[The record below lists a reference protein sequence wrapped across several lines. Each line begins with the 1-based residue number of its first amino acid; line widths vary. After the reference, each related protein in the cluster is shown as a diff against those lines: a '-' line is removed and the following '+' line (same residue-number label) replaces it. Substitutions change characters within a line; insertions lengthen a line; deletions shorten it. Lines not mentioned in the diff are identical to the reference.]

1 MPKKMIK
8 LLTLVL
14 LLSAP
19 QAFGAGFGS
28 EFELF
33 DRLKEDMWN
42 LGLDFEYVHTADLKL
57 PNTDAIHEG
66 GEMEQG
72 QLLVKSVP
80 YELIHRF
87 ERSF

>member
-1 MPKKMIK
+1 MPRKMIK

-19 QAFGAGFGS
+19 QAFGS